1 MENQILLSI
10 SLGEFETLQKNWIKD
25 VLTEK
30 ITDVLNDYQI
40 STIISGGMSSGE
52 LNIFAGV
59 TGSGKSLFMQNIA
72 LDLVMAKED
81 KTL

>member
-1 MENQILLSI
+1 MKTAIIGSR
-10 SLGEFETLQKNWIKD
+10 G
-25 VLTEK
+25 LTDHEK

-40 STIISGGMSSGE
+40 STIISGGMSRGE